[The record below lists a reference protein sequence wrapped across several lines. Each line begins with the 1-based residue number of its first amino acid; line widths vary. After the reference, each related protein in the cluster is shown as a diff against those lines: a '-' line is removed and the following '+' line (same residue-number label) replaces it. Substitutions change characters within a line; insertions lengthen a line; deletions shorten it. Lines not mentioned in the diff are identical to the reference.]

1 MVESREDLRV
11 PEDADRDF
19 VAGAFIV
26 EDGKIL
32 MLNHRKYG
40 IWLQPGGHVE
50 EGETP
55 DEAAVRE
62 TMEETGLEVEVVGE
76 EQEFDGFKAVDLPN
90 PFNVNLHE
98 IEDGHW
104 HLDFQYLVEIV
115 GEKKEEYEYDDE
127 DMEWLSE
134 QDLKSGEY
142 EIPEN
147 VKRSALKALKKQT
160 KGF

>member
-1 MVESREDLRV
+1 MRV

-19 VAGAFIV
+19 VAGAFII
-26 EDGKIL
+26 EDGKVL
-32 MLNHRKYG
+32 FLNHKKYG

-62 TMEETGLEVEVVGE
+62 TREETGLEVEVVGNE
-76 EQEFDGFKAVDLPN
+76 EEFDNFSAVDLPK

-98 IEDGHW
+98 IEEGHW
-104 HLDFQYLVEIV
+104 HCDFQYIAEIV
-115 GEKKEEYEYDDE
+115 SKNEEYEYKDE
-127 DMEWLSE
+127 DMKWLSKE
-134 QDLKSGEY
+134 DLNSGEF

-147 VKRSALKALKKQT
+147 VRRSALKAIET
-160 KGF
+160 VEE